1 MTSLGA
7 QTAAETA
14 AYDKVRSQPFDKIHG
29 APSRGD
35 FHNLCKQVIV
45 VLSQP
50 NSCILEHRDTGFV
63 GEVLTNQQFFPL
75 NSQNAPYVT
84 LDDYEEQ
91 YDPSIDDAMTDAT
104 RKRTEALCGDRRRGC
119 LRGTC
124 QKGASEGHAKTYATL
139 LMKDST
145 NNWKIR
151 TTSTTRSKSRSTL
164 TILTPYSANSASM
177 ASRRQSYTTTA
188 QKRRTSSP

>member
-50 NSCILEHRDTGFV
+50 NSCILEQHHDMGFV
-63 GEVLTNQQFFPL
+63 GEALTDQQFFAL
-75 NSQNAPYVT
+75 TGQNVPYVT
-84 LDDYEEQ
+84 LDDHEEQ

-104 RKRTEALCGDRRRGC
+104 RKRTEAVWGDRLVTVATRRGC
-119 LRGTC
+119 LRGACDNLRDALDEKFYEQLEDTHH
-124 QKGASEGHAKTYATL
+124 KYNKV
-139 LMKDST
+139 
-145 NNWKIR
+145 KIKEYLDHLD
-151 TTSTTRSKSRSTL
+151 TV
-164 TILTPYSANSASM
+164 
-177 ASRRQSYTTTA
+177 
-188 QKRRTSSP
+188 